1 MRTAARHRCPDGRF
15 IEADVR
21 TFRPD
26 STFDHELAGYVLCHM
41 VADSDWSALLANL
54 AASVRSGGRVI
65 IEERI
70 PAAEPIRHGDYVL
83 ARPFEDY
90 AKTFRGLGLTMIEPL
105 CSTSLLVAVRSGAA
119 SCDASRWSV
128 PGSNR

>member
-1 MRTAARHRCPDGRF
+1 MQAPVIVGAGLEYTGVDISPDALTAARHRCPDGRF

-26 STFDHELAGYVLCHM
+26 STFDLALAGYVLCHM

-70 PAAEPIRHGDYVL
+70 PAVEP
-83 ARPFEDY
+83 AR
-90 AKTFRGLGLTMIEPL
+90 RL
-105 CSTSLLVAVRSGAA
+105 RSGQAI
-119 SCDASRWSV
+119 
-128 PGSNR
+128 